1 MKHLLKL
8 AAICAVTIAN
18 GASAAT
24 LIQFDSE
31 QGALRGFD
39 AFDSRLGTLDKV
51 TLTVDLAKPRGWVVS
66 APPGGATTANLS
78 WTIAGN
84 WRLASDNAA
93 LGNPLVALTGSGS
106 SVVPLDREDDEGR
119 FGFFQVT
126 AYGSATYQF
135 DPAQF
140 LNRRVTFNGYDL
152 GQNVGS
158 GDTSFTGVP
167 LGGDVNQLQ
176 GGCVV
181 IDGNPAPP
189 PGEDF
194 CGGANYKL
202 TYDYTPAVPEPGTW
216 ALMIAGFATTGAALR
231 RRRRTPAAA

>member
-1 MKHLLKL
+1 MKHSLKL
-8 AAICAVTIAN
+8 AAICAATIAN

-24 LIQFDSE
+24 LIQTDSE

-39 AFDSRLGTLDKV
+39 GFDSRTGTLNTV
-51 TLTVDLAKPRGWVVS
+51 TLTVDLAKTRGWVVS
-66 APPGGATTANLS
+66 APAGSASAATLS

-84 WRLASDNAA
+84 WRLGSDNAA
-93 LGNPLVALTGSGS
+93 LGNPLIALTGSGS
-106 SVVPLDREDDEGR
+106 SVVPLDRSDGTND

-126 AYGSATYQF
+126 AFGTATYLF

-140 LNRRVTFNGYDL
+140 VNRRVTFNGYDL

-167 LGGDVNQLQ
+167 MGGIVNQLP

-181 IDGNPAPP
+181 VGGAPSA

-194 CGGANYKL
+194 CGQANYTL
-202 TYDYTPAVPEPGTW
+202 TYHYTPAVPEPGTW

-231 RRRRTPAAA
+231 RRRRTLAPA

>member
-1 MKHLLKL
+1 MKHLLTL
-8 AAICAVTIAN
+8 AAIGAATIAN

-51 TLTVDLAKPRGWVVS
+51 TLTVDLAKTRGWVVS
-66 APPGGATTANLS
+66 APSGGATSADLS

-84 WRLASDNAA
+84 WRLDSNNAA

-106 SVVPLDREDDEGR
+106 STVPLDRSDDEGR
-119 FGFFQVT
+119 YGFFQVT
-126 AYGSATYQF
+126 AYGSATYLF

-167 LGGDVNQLQ
+167 MGGAVDQLQ
-176 GGCVV
+176 SGCVV
-181 IDGNPAPP
+181 VNGNPSA

-194 CGGANYKL
+194 CGSANYKL

-231 RRRRTPAAA
+231 RRRRTLAAA

>member
-1 MKHLLKL
+1 MRHLLKL
-8 AAICAVTIAN
+8 AAIGAAVIAN

-24 LIQFDSE
+24 FVQFDSE
-31 QGALRGFD
+31 QGALRGFK
-39 AFDSRLGTLDKV
+39 AFDSALGTLNSV
-51 TLTVDLAKPRGWVVS
+51 TLKVDLAKTRGWAVS
-66 APPGGATTANLS
+66 APTGSAATAPVA

-84 WRLASDNAA
+84 WQLASNNAA
-93 LGNPLVALTGSGS
+93 LGTSLVALTGSGS
-106 SVVPLDREDDEGR
+106 SVVSLDRSDGSDN

-126 AYGSATYQF
+126 AYGSATYLF

-140 LNRRVTFNGYDL
+140 LTRGVTFDGYDL
-152 GQNVGS
+152 GQNLGS

-167 LGGDVNQLQ
+167 MGGSVNQLQ
-176 GGCVV
+176 GACVV
-181 IDGNPAPP
+181 VDGNPRA

-194 CGGANYKL
+194 CGQANYTL

-231 RRRRTPAAA
+231 RRRRTLAAA